1 MTQQKPTLSQVVPVL
16 IAALVCDTAV
26 TDPSTGKNNLI
37 GIFDKVHVGTFP
49 TKRPMSVYIKLTNA
63 EGYYKIEVRYVELES
78 DRIVAEALGELNAH
92 NRLMSAD
99 LHIAFP
105 PLPIRK
111 EGRYEFQI
119 WANSIFLGRTF
130 IDAVQRTQA

>member
-1 MTQQKPTLSQVVPVL
+1 MTQQKPSLSQVVPVL
-16 IAALVCDTAV
+16 VAAVVCDTAV

-37 GIFDKVHVGTFP
+37 GIFDKVHVGKFP
-49 TKRPMSVYIKLTNA
+49 TKRPMSVYFKLTNA
-63 EGYYKIEVRYVELES
+63 EGYYEILVRYVELKS
-78 DRIVAEALGELNAH
+78 DTIFAEALGELHAH
-92 NRLMSAD
+92 DRLVSSD

-105 PLPIRK
+105 PLPINK

-119 WANSIFLGRTF
+119 WANSMFLGRTF